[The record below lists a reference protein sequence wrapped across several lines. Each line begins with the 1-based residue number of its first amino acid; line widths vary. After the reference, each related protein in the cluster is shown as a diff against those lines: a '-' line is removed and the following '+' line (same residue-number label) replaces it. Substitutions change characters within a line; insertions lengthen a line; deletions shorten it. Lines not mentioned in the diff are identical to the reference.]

1 MVVEILYRHSI
12 DLRKD
17 DRQGQPDIDSIKQ
30 KEDEEWIDRARK
42 GFSDLV
48 KDVRAKK
55 KEIDEKKA
63 KEADAAETTKS
74 TNPTAAWGKIPKYK
88 RTGTNPFAVES
99 SSDEEDIKE
108 GKKRVIGKQGDRSKA
123 EEEESDEEGWTVSI
137 NKKGEVNSEVIE
149 EVEEAQFHCIIRVVD
164 SCVVVQGR
172 RVVGRSAW
180 YGEIDDA

>member
-1 MVVEILYRHSI
+1 
-12 DLRKD
+12 LR
-17 DRQGQPDIDSIKQ
+17 GQPDIDPIKQ
-30 KEDEEWIDRARK
+30 KKDEKWIDRARK

-63 KEADAAETTKS
+63 KETDAAETTKS
-74 TNPTAAWGKIPKYK
+74 TKPVTPIELHEYETVNASCSKRLPPGEKLPKYK

-108 GKKRVIGKQGDRSKA
+108 GKKRVIGKQEDRSKA

-137 NKKGEVNSEVIE
+137 NRKRGGKFGS
-149 EVEEAQFHCIIRVVD
+149 HRR
-164 SCVVVQGR
+164 GR
-172 RVVGRSAW
+172 RQA
-180 YGEIDDA
+180 

>member
-1 MVVEILYRHSI
+1 MVVVILYRHSI

-17 DRQGQPDIDSIKQ
+17 DQQGQPDIDPIKQ
-30 KEDEEWIDRARK
+30 KEDEEWIDARK

-74 TNPTAAWGKIPKYK
+74 TKPVTPIELHEYETVNASCSKRLPPGEKIPKYK

-108 GKKRVIGKQGDRSKA
+108 CKKRVIGKQGDRSKA

-137 NKKGEVNSEVIE
+137 NKKRGGKVIE
-149 EVEEAQFHCIIRVVD
+149 EVDRG
-164 SCVVVQGR
+164 GR
-172 RVVGRSAW
+172 RRTH
-180 YGEIDDA
+180 

>member
-1 MVVEILYRHSI
+1 MSTT
-12 DLRKD
+12 KD

-74 TNPTAAWGKIPKYK
+74 TNPVTPIELHEYETTAAWGKIPKYK

-123 EEEESDEEGWTVSI
+123 EEEESDEEGWT
-137 NKKGEVNSEVIE
+137 
-149 EVEEAQFHCIIRVVD
+149 R
-164 SCVVVQGR
+164 
-172 RVVGRSAW
+172 
-180 YGEIDDA
+180 

>member
-17 DRQGQPDIDSIKQ
+17 DQQGQPDIDSIKQ

-74 TNPTAAWGKIPKYK
+74 TKPTAAWGKIPKYE

-99 SSDEEDIKE
+99 SSDEEDITE

-149 EVEEAQFHCIIRVVD
+149 EVEEAQFHCIRVVD